1 MAETI
6 NMPKWGLT
14 MEEGSIAEWKVV
26 EDQPVGKGDL
36 LCLVETEKVTMEM
49 ESPIAGVVGRILVAT
64 GETVPVGEPIIVIA
78 GNAAE
83 ARAVRQSGENM

>member
-26 EDQPVGKGDL
+26 EDQPVAKGDL

-49 ESPIAGVVGRILVAT
+49 QSPIAGVVARILVAT
-64 GETVPVGEPIIVIA
+64 GETVPVGEPVIVIA

-83 ARAVRQSGENM
+83 AGAVRQSGENR